1 MELATYGVVWGVA
14 WFNPALRKLPIPR
27 LTEPLAKQ
35 ELAALIVQNDAHV
48 GAQGEGCVGWHVEEG
63 PPILVPLQLPQS
75 GYPKSCGSVL
85 TPPVLVNWP

>member
-27 LTEPLAKQ
+27 LTEPLPKQ

-48 GAQGEGCVGWHVEEG
+48 GAQGEG
-63 PPILVPLQLPQS
+63 
-75 GYPKSCGSVL
+75 
-85 TPPVLVNWP
+85 